1 MIYSLRGKLI
11 HSEPN
16 LAVIECGGVGYC
28 CRVTMTTA
36 RQLPKIGEE
45 AMLYTCMSVREDAVE
60 LFGFADKA
68 ELSCFQQLTSVNGV
82 GPKAAISILS
92 ELTPERVALAAA
104 SGDFKALTKAPGVG
118 VKLAQRIVLELK
130 DKFGKLMTSDTGLR
144 PDGASGPGIVSAAG
158 NAAEAVNALTVLGF
172 SASEASA
179 VISKLD
185 SSMPVEILVREGLKM
200 LAKKV

>member
-28 CRVTMTTA
+28 CRITMTTA
-36 RQLPKIGEE
+36 RQLPKLHEE
-45 AMLYTCMSVREDAVE
+45 AMLYTCMSVREDAIE

-104 SGDFKALTKAPGVG
+104 SGDFKALTRAPGVG
-118 VKLAQRIVLELK
+118 PKLAQRIVLELK
-130 DKFGKLMTSDTGLR
+130 DKFGKLMTSDTGL
-144 PDGASGPGIVSAAG
+144 GLGGSSGPGVVSAAG

-179 VISKLD
+179 VVSKLD
-185 SSMPVEILVREGLKM
+185 SSLPVETLVRDALKM